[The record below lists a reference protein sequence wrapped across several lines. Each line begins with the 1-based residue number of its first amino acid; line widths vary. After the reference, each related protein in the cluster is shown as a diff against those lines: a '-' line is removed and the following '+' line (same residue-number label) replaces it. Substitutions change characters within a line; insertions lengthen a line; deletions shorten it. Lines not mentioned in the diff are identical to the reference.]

1 MKRSVLK
8 VGQLIKRKKN
18 KPFSVFLLEDNTMY
32 RKGVY
37 HYMKQTFGPNIK
49 VSAFEKSDNFMN
61 ALRSKPEVVVVDY
74 HLDERSQIE
83 GTQLIQEV
91 RAHSPNTKIIVLSGE
106 DSKDTIAEC
115 IGLGINDYVLK
126 RENAIDKVASDISKV
141 MYQMLEMIEK
151 KQYKTMLATVAVVVV
166 AMLSTVLTLK
176 QVSPQLF
183 D

>member
-1 MKRSVLK
+1 MNRSILK

-37 HYMKQTFGPNIK
+37 HYMKTTFGPHIK
-49 VSAFEKSDNFMN
+49 LSAFEKSDNFMS

-74 HLDERSQIE
+74 HLDERSTIE
-83 GTQLIQEV
+83 GTKLIQHVKET
-91 RAHSPNTKIIVLSGE
+91 SPKTKIIVLSGE
-106 DSKDTIAEC
+106 DSKETISEC

-126 RENAIDKVASDISKV
+126 RENAIDKVSKDISKL
-141 MYQMLEMIEK
+141 MYTMLEMIEK
-151 KQYKTMLATVAVVVV
+151 KQLRTMVVSVAAVF
-166 AMLSTVLTLK
+166 AIILSSVLTLK